1 MASKVLLSFL
11 FIYLTEILF
20 LHGKISP
27 PSNLMRTSS
36 RSKSFT
42 LQWSSSEQD
51 DAIYRIFVQK
61 DFVAPP
67 KMSSRANYV
76 TSPFTA
82 TKTASGDDLQAN
94 TLYDV
99 YLFAVNPTN
108 SSDYAYTTLEGVV
121 TGPPPPTDVQIS
133 NVESSSIEVTWQH
146 STSGTAQQT
155 TNYEVTYATN
165 GETMSTM
172 QTNSAIVNHL
182 TISGLSPNSFYSINV
197 VALTDTDNILSDK
210 SPSVS
215 TTTAPSQLDPPT
227 CSDVTSNSI
236 SLEWEDSTE
245 SAVTYTLSW
254 SPSSEDGSNK
264 KPGITTT
271 STTVYGLNTNTQ
283 YSFILAVL
291 NNAGVGMP
299 SNEAV
304 FVTIPGSPN
313 SPRLSLPGAMTTQIQ
328 VKWSPPIGGDAVS
341 SYVIDWWPT
350 SDVTNAV
357 SAATVSHVNGTMSY
371 VYVIENLT
379 PGKSYD
385 VSVTAANAAG
395 FGEPSS
401 TSRLRTVPAQP
412 SNVIMTQQEAEKT
425 TSLLVTWTRPQG
437 EVDSYLVK
445 VYRNNSLTLST
456 ITNMTSFI
464 AKGLEPGAAYS
475 ASVTGIS
482 DQVSSE
488 ESSRSNEQRTNPP
501 KPIDVKLQPTNENK
515 TSHLNVMWSMTN
527 YSYLVSSY
535 EITLSSS
542 SQILTVQHPAGEGS
556 FSNYLFNDLIPGE
569 NYVASVQ
576 AVSPSSVQAP
586 GTQSEAVTSN
596 SQRTVP
602 KPPKPDV
609 EATTSNTV
617 TLSWT
622 QPEGVFTHYNIFYAK
637 AGGNMAGSSFVQI
650 IDGYSKSYVVSG
662 LSSSSEY
669 FFQMSSVSGNDSK
682 STESEKS
689 DPVTAV
695 TAEIIGQPQS
705 VQITSTTSTTI
716 SVSWSQPVDYNV
728 VISGYR
734 VSCTSSDDEQT
745 SVTVS
750 SSARSATI
758 SGLTSNTVYCITIA
772 GTSSQGDGAYSD
784 CVKAITTLGKPKT
797 ITMTSDTIS
806 TADLS
811 WTSSEG
817 GGRAANVT
825 RYVVSWSPPDN
836 GGFVDVIPL
845 PGSNTMFTKLKGLKS
860 SSNYYI
866 SVASQ
871 NHVGNG
877 ETSEFVNITT
887 LPGTPYVTSVST
899 SSSYSTYIYWNKP
912 DGGDVIDDFLVE
924 YWREGSSSTYRY
936 TKTANPGT
944 TSYSFSF
951 STSYGYGYTVR
962 VSARNSEG
970 TGFPSQNVSF
980 TAGYSTFSETTAT
993 PNFKNPSTKLDLT
1006 WKIPNRHGDLLVQYE
1021 GKPSSLKNLKVV
1033 KFTDKNTSLD
1043 VKPGNNYTIF
1053 LTVLEGDSP
1062 EPEKTIHVS
1071 TKPSEP
1077 VYSLECSVNAIKLT
1091 WSHPEGF
1098 VENYLV
1104 QYISAQSI
1112 ETKKLDKSMTS
1123 YTIDDVVADTD
1134 HVIMLYAIIYDV
1146 NGIVERSTSTARS
1159 CTTLKNAN
1167 ETVSRKRR
1175 SAESIQSGLSLDFGG
1190 NDAPAKSAAPGS
1202 IMIAGLLV
1210 GSLLLVLALLG
1221 STLLYKRKQGFLHH
1235 EDFPN

>member
-1 MASKVLLSFL
+1 
-11 FIYLTEILF
+11 
-20 LHGKISP
+20 
-27 PSNLMRTSS
+27 
-36 RSKSFT
+36 
-42 LQWSSSEQD
+42 
-51 DAIYRIFVQK
+51 
-61 DFVAPP
+61 
-67 KMSSRANYV
+67 
-76 TSPFTA
+76 
-82 TKTASGDDLQAN
+82 
-94 TLYDV
+94 
-99 YLFAVNPTN
+99 
-108 SSDYAYTTLEGVV
+108 
-121 TGPPPPTDVQIS
+121 
-133 NVESSSIEVTWQH
+133 
-146 STSGTAQQT
+146 
-155 TNYEVTYATN
+155 
-165 GETMSTM
+165 
-172 QTNSAIVNHL
+172 
-182 TISGLSPNSFYSINV
+182 
-197 VALTDTDNILSDK
+197 
-210 SPSVS
+210 
-215 TTTAPSQLDPPT
+215 
-227 CSDVTSNSI
+227 
-236 SLEWEDSTE
+236 
-245 SAVTYTLSW
+245 
-254 SPSSEDGSNK
+254 
-264 KPGITTT
+264 
-271 STTVYGLNTNTQ
+271 
-283 YSFILAVL
+283 
-291 NNAGVGMP
+291 
-299 SNEAV
+299 
-304 FVTIPGSPN
+304 
-313 SPRLSLPGAMTTQIQ
+313 MTTQIQ

-341 SYVIDWWPT
+341 SYVIDWRPT
-350 SDVTNAV
+350 SDVTNTA
-357 SAATVSHVNGTMSY
+357 SATVSHINGTMSY

-412 SNVIMTQQEAEKT
+412 SNVIMTQQNNDKT

-445 VYRNNSLTLST
+445 VYRNNSLTLSA

-488 ESSRSNEQRTNPP
+488 ESARSNEQRTNPP
-501 KPIDVKLQPTNENK
+501 KPIDVKLQPTHENK

-535 EITLSSS
+535 EITLSSFF
-542 SQILTVQHPAGEGS
+542 QILTVQHPAGEGS

-576 AVSPSSVQAP
+576 AVSPSSVKAP

-734 VSCTSSDDEQT
+734 VSCTSSDDEPT

-784 CVKAITTLGKPKT
+784 CVKAITSKLNKVSAASCKNRLCPYDVPEFSSTKILLSVFVYSINYKALGKPKT

-811 WTSSEG
+811 WTSPEG

-924 YWREGSSSTYRY
+924 YWREGSSSNYRY

-944 TSYSFSF
+944 TSYSYSF
-951 STSYGYGYTVR
+951 STSYGYDYTVR

-980 TAGYSTFSETTAT
+980 TAGYSFFSEVAAT
-993 PNFKNPSTKLDLT
+993 QNFERPSTKLDFN
-1006 WKIPNRHGDLLVQYE
+1006 WESPQQNRDQLLVR
-1021 GKPSSLKNLKVV
+1021 V
-1033 KFTDKNTSLD
+1033 D
-1043 VKPGNNYTIF
+1043 
-1053 LTVLEGDSP
+1053 
-1062 EPEKTIHVS
+1062 
-1071 TKPSEP
+1071 
-1077 VYSLECSVNAIKLT
+1077 
-1091 WSHPEGF
+1091 
-1098 VENYLV
+1098 
-1104 QYISAQSI
+1104 
-1112 ETKKLDKSMTS
+1112 
-1123 YTIDDVVADTD
+1123 
-1134 HVIMLYAIIYDV
+1134 
-1146 NGIVERSTSTARS
+1146 
-1159 CTTLKNAN
+1159 
-1167 ETVSRKRR
+1167 
-1175 SAESIQSGLSLDFGG
+1175 
-1190 NDAPAKSAAPGS
+1190 
-1202 IMIAGLLV
+1202 
-1210 GSLLLVLALLG
+1210 
-1221 STLLYKRKQGFLHH
+1221 
-1235 EDFPN
+1235 